1 MLLLLG
7 LLIEKT
13 LIPPKPKKT
22 EQTHSSNRTQQTSSA
37 HPLSLPTTVRFS
49 QTKSPERW
57 SQAASLYRRSPISLC
72 ITVTPK
78 LLLKPQEH
86 VRSGYY
92 SDYGKAGGLCDSAPW
107 LQSKLVLRCKWC
119 TVPHREN
126 LLWRFYS
133 SEPIEMAS
141 VGIKLETAPIPIWQY
156 VLCLTYW
163 LDGYQHKNL
172 PVLRT
177 LRLPGLHWINSNS
190 ASQSK
195 LRPLTSSIFWAMS
208 RSLLYVLRIYGEHQ
222 ANQSVLR
229 ILSAEILCDNAAM

>member
-1 MLLLLG
+1 VLTKNTSKSTLTMLLLLG

-86 VRSGYY
+86 VRCGYY

-107 LQSKLVLRCKWC
+107 LQSKLVLRSWAS
-119 TVPHREN
+119 N
-126 LLWRFYS
+126 LKR
-133 SEPIEMAS
+133 P
-141 VGIKLETAPIPIWQY
+141 QY
-156 VLCLTYW
+156 PFDSTF
-163 LDGYQHKNL
+163 
-172 PVLRT
+172 
-177 LRLPGLHWINSNS
+177 S
-190 ASQSK
+190 A
-195 LRPLTSSIFWAMS
+195 
-208 RSLLYVLRIYGEHQ
+208 
-222 ANQSVLR
+222 
-229 ILSAEILCDNAAM
+229 